1 MQDQVQPT
9 LKVRQIVSGPNHRT
23 YYDPRKMAELE
34 EGLVAAGRVTQP
46 IQVRPHPTRASV
58 WEVIAGE
65 RRWRAAGKLFGD
77 DYDMPVVVSDASD
90 AEVRAL
96 GIIENHYRDNP
107 SDVEQARGAADLLQF
122 NRGDKEQTA
131 KQLGWGVETLE
142 RRLLL
147 LNCAADVQAALIE
160 RRIKLGHA
168 ELLAGLPQDRQVK
181 VLAGVLEHK
190 VPVEVL
196 KKQLGQFA
204 KRLADAIFDTA
215 QCIGCPH
222 NSAQQA
228 ALFDET
234 IGEGFCQHPTHFDE
248 LTMAALEAKAVPL
261 REQYPVVRIV
271 GAADAFVP
279 LPVGPDGELG
289 VGTEQ
294 YADCKACANF
304 GCSVSAVPGSYGSVE
319 ESLCFDAQCHSTKV
333 AERRRAE
340 RDAAKTATSAS
351 DASEAPRSA
360 PAQRDAPVPA
370 AAKAQAKHTSNQTPA
385 RVAQYRTERWRTWVA
400 NRLMADSSRN
410 HRVLAALIASSSM
423 QAFNPLKFTEA
434 ASKLAKP
441 AKFGTNGFKGAL
453 ELADAFDAAKLP
465 AIVQAVTASAAYGV
479 SQYDLEVLLNY
490 LEVDEAKHFKLSA
503 EYLELLTTSELESL
517 ADELKLRKAMGDAA
531 FKKARAGNKPKFI
544 EALLSVKDFEYAGA
558 VPKAMRYARKK
569 YRFTNGSEES
579 AEEAP
584 GPEGGANDEGR
595 DPADANALAAA

>member
-23 YYDPRKMAELE
+23 YYDPKKMAELE
-34 EGLVAAGRVTQP
+34 AGLVAAGRVTQP
-46 IQVRPHPTRASV
+46 IQVRPHPMHEGV
-58 WEVIAGE
+58 WEIIAGE

-77 DYDMPVVVSDASD
+77 DYDMPVVVSDATD

-107 SDVEQARGAADLLQF
+107 CDVEQARGAADLLQF

-147 LNCAADVQAALIE
+147 LSCAQDVQAALIE

-168 ELLAGLPQDRQVK
+168 ELLAGLPKDRQGK

-234 IGEGFCQHPTHFDE
+234 IGEGFCQHPSHFDD
-248 LTMAALEAKAVPL
+248 LTMAALEARAVPL
-261 REQYPVVRIV
+261 REQYQVVRIV
-271 GAADAFVP
+271 RAVDAFVP
-279 LPVGPDGELG
+279 LPVGPEGELG
-289 VGTEQ
+289 VGAEQ

-304 GCSVSAVPGSYGSVE
+304 GCSVSAVPGSYGRVD

-333 AERRRAE
+333 AGRRRAE
-340 RDAAKTATSAS
+340 REAARAASA
-351 DASEAPRSA
+351 ANAAVVSA
-360 PAQRDAPVPA
+360 PAQRGASQPVP
-370 AAKAQAKHTSNQTPA
+370 KAQTERTSSQIPA

-400 NRLMADSSRN
+400 NRLMADPSRN
-410 HRVLAALIASSSM
+410 HRVLAALVASSSM
-423 QAFNPLKFTEA
+423 QSFNPLKFTEA
-434 ASKLAKP
+434 ASKLARP

-453 ELADAFDAAKLP
+453 ELADAFDVAKLP
-465 AIVQAVTASAAYGV
+465 AIVQAVTASAAYGIGQ
-479 SQYDLEVLLNY
+479 SDLEVLLNY
-490 LEVDEAKHFKLSA
+490 LEVDEARHFRLCA
-503 EYLELLTTSELESL
+503 EYLELLTVSELESL

-531 FKKARAGNKPKFI
+531 FKKARAGNKVKFI
-544 EALLSVKDFEYAGA
+544 EVLLNIEGFEYAGA
-558 VPKAMRYARKK
+558 VPKALRYPRRK
-569 YRFTNGSEES
+569 YRFAGNDGSTANTGQAPVG
-579 AEEAP
+579 AE
-584 GPEGGANDEGR
+584 NDGTETT
-595 DPADANALAAA
+595 ASAAA

>member
-34 EGLVAAGRVTQP
+34 AGLVAAGRVTQP
-46 IQVRPHPTRASV
+46 IQVRPHPTQASV
-58 WEVIAGE
+58 WEIIAGE

-77 DYDMPVVVSDASD
+77 DYDMPVVISDASD

-107 SDVEQARGAADLLQF
+107 CDVEQARGAADLLQF

-131 KQLGWGVETLE
+131 KQLGWVVETLE

-204 KRLADAIFDTA
+204 KRLADAIFETA

-261 REQYPVVRIV
+261 REQFPVVRIV
-271 GAADAFVP
+271 RAGDAFVP
-279 LPVGPDGELG
+279 LPVGPDGDLG
-289 VGTEQ
+289 VGAEQ

-304 GCSVSAVPGSYGSVE
+304 GCSVSAVPGSYGRVD

-340 RDAAKTATSAS
+340 REAAKAATAAS
-351 DASEAPRSA
+351 DASEASGKA
-360 PAQRDAPVPA
+360 PAQRGAPQPA
-370 AAKAQAKHTSNQTPA
+370 VKAQAKRTSNQTPA

-400 NRLMADSSRN
+400 NRLMADPSRN

-423 QAFNPLKFTEA
+423 QSFNPVKFTEA
-434 ASKLAKP
+434 TSKLAEP

-479 SQYDLEVLLNY
+479 SQSDLEVLLNY
-490 LEVDEAKHFKLSA
+490 LEVDEARHFKLCA
-503 EYLELLTTSELESL
+503 EYLELLTVSELESL
-517 ADELKLRKAMGDAA
+517 ADELKLRKAMGDSA
-531 FKKARAGNKPKFI
+531 FKKARAGTKAKFI
-544 EALLSVKDFEYAGA
+544 EALLNVEGFEYAGA
-558 VPKAMRYARKK
+558 VPKALRYPRRK
-569 YRFTNGSEES
+569 YRFCSDGSSTANG
-579 AEEAP
+579 ALTP
-584 GPEGGANDEGR
+584 TGAQSDS
-595 DPADANALAAA
+595 ADAVEVAA

>member
-46 IQVRPHPTRASV
+46 IQVRPHPTQASV
-58 WEVIAGE
+58 WEIIAGE

-77 DYDMPVVVSDASD
+77 DYDMPVVISDASD

-131 KQLGWGVETLE
+131 KQLGWGLETLE

-147 LNCAADVQAALIE
+147 LNCAADVQAALVE

-215 QCIGCPH
+215 LCIGCPH

-271 GAADAFVP
+271 RAADAFVP

-304 GCSVSAVPGSYGSVE
+304 GCSVSAVPGSYGSVD

-340 RDAAKTATSAS
+340 RDAAKAATAAS

-360 PAQRDAPVPA
+360 PAQRDAPAP

-400 NRLMADSSRN
+400 NRLMADPSRN

-434 ASKLAKP
+434 ASKLAT

-453 ELADAFDAAKLP
+453 ELADNFDLAKLP

-479 SQYDLEVLLNY
+479 SQSDLEVLLNY
-490 LEVDEAKHFKLSA
+490 LEVDEARHFKLCA
-503 EYLELLTTSELESL
+503 EYLELLTVSELESL
-517 ADELKLRKAMGDAA
+517 ADELKLRKAMGDSA
-531 FKKARAGNKPKFI
+531 FKKARAGTKAKFI
-544 EALLSVKDFEYAGA
+544 DALLNVEGFEYAGA
-558 VPKAMRYARKK
+558 VPKALRYPRRK
-569 YRFTNGSEES
+569 YRFCSDDSSTANG
-579 AEEAP
+579 AP
-584 GPEGGANDEGR
+584 TPAGAQSDS
-595 DPADANALAAA
+595 ADAIEAAA

>member
-9 LKVRQIVSGPNHRT
+9 LKIRQIVSGPNHRT
-23 YYDPRKMAELE
+23 YYDPQKMAELE
-34 EGLVAAGRVTQP
+34 EGVAAVGRVTQP
-46 IQVRPHPTRASV
+46 IQVRPHPTQEGV
-58 WEVIAGE
+58 WEIIAGE

-77 DYDMPVVVSDASD
+77 DYDMPVVITEASD

-147 LNCAADVQAALIE
+147 LTCATDVQAALIE

-168 ELLAGLPQDRQVK
+168 ELLAGLPPDRQVK

-204 KRLADAIFDTA
+204 KRLAEAIFDTA

-248 LTMAALEAKAVPL
+248 LTTAALEAKAVPL

-271 GAADAFVP
+271 GAADAFVR

-289 VGTEQ
+289 VGTAQ
-294 YADCKACANF
+294 YGACKACANF
-304 GCSVSAVPGSYGSVE
+304 GCSVSAVPGSYGHVD

-340 RDAAKTATSAS
+340 RDAARAATAAS
-351 DASEAPRSA
+351 DAGEGPRA
-360 PAQRDAPVPA
+360 GAQSRDAPAPA
-370 AAKAQAKHTSNQTPA
+370 PKPEIKRASSQTPA
-385 RVAQYRTERWRTWVA
+385 RVAQYRTERWQTWVA

-410 HRVLAALIASSSM
+410 HRVLAALIASSTM

-434 ASKLAKP
+434 ACKLATP
-441 AKFGTNGFKGAL
+441 AKFGTNSFKGAL
-453 ELADAFDAAKLP
+453 ELADAFDGSKLP

-479 SQYDLEVLLNY
+479 SQSDLEVLLNY
-490 LEVDEAKHFKLSA
+490 LEVDEARHFKLCA
-503 EYLELLTTSELESL
+503 EYLELLTVSELESL
-517 ADELKLRKAMGDAA
+517 ADELKLRKAMGDPA
-531 FKKARAGNKPKFI
+531 FKKARTGSKAKFI
-544 EALLSVKDFEYAGA
+544 EALLNVEGFEYAGA
-558 VPKAMRYARKK
+558 VPKALRYPRRK
-569 YRFTNGSEES
+569 YRFRSDGSRTANG
-579 AEEAP
+579 ACAP
-584 GPEGGANDEGR
+584 AGAQSDS
-595 DPADANALAAA
+595 ADAAEVAA

>member
-58 WEVIAGE
+58 WEIIAGE

-77 DYDMPVVVSDASD
+77 DYDMPVVITDASD

-131 KQLGWGVETLE
+131 KQLGWAVETLE

-147 LNCAADVQAALIE
+147 LNCATDVQAALIE

-215 QCIGCPH
+215 LCIGCPH

-271 GAADAFVP
+271 RAADAFVP
-279 LPVGPDGELG
+279 LQVGPDGELG

-304 GCSVSAVPGSYGSVE
+304 GCSVSAVPGSYGRVA

-340 RDAAKTATSAS
+340 RDAAKAATEAS
-351 DASEAPRSA
+351 DAGEASGKS
-360 PAQRDAPVPA
+360 PAQRVAPPH

-400 NRLMADSSRN
+400 NRLMADPSRN
-410 HRVLAALIASSSM
+410 HRVLAVLIASSSM
-423 QAFNPLKFTEA
+423 QAFNPLKFSEA
-434 ASKLAKP
+434 ASELAKP
-441 AKFGTNGFKGAL
+441 AKFGTNGFKRAL
-453 ELADAFDAAKLP
+453 ELADAFDASKLP

-479 SQYDLEVLLNY
+479 SQADLEVLLNY
-490 LEVDEAKHFKLSA
+490 LEVDEARHFKLCA
-503 EYLELLTTSELESL
+503 EYLELLTVNELESL
-517 ADELKLRKAMGDAA
+517 ADELKLRKAMGDSA
-531 FKKARAGNKPKFI
+531 FKKARAGTKAKLI
-544 EALLSVKDFEYAGA
+544 EALLNVEGFEYTGA
-558 VPKAMRYARKK
+558 VPKALRYPRRK
-569 YRFTNGSEES
+569 YRFCSDGGST
-579 AEEAP
+579 
-584 GPEGGANDEGR
+584 ANDVPTPAGAQS
-595 DPADANALAAA
+595 DSADAIEVAA